1 LVWPLFFGVGAPGN
15 GVPVFVLATVAIAID
30 PHGVMA
36 IWYFLRTRP
45 GELRPL
51 PRAQVE
57 AFFSDRGLL
66 PNDHRVVRYAE
77 VVVQLENRK
86 AVAVVQV
93 GCFQCRALAD
103 GTIDRKHLQEVM
115 ALAGEAAFGRGFAFR
130 STPGVVDAGHR
141 FAKRRLQH
149 VGEWQ
154 LSDAEQAALR
164 TLVNHKAGRT
174 IM

>member
-1 LVWPLFFGVGAPGN
+1 MGL
-15 GVPVFVLATVAIAID
+15 
-30 PHGVMA
+30 A

-45 GELRPL
+45 GELHPL
-51 PRAQVE
+51 PRTQVE
-57 AFFSDRGLL
+57 AFFSDGGLL
-66 PNDHRVVRYAE
+66 PNDHQVVRYAE
-77 VVVQLENRK
+77 VVVQLEHRK
-86 AVAVVQV
+86 AVAVVRV
-93 GCFQCRALAD
+93 GCFPYRVLAD

-115 ALAGEAAFGRGFAFR
+115 ALTGEAAFGGGFAFR

-149 VGEWQ
+149 VGEWH

-164 TLVNHKAGRT
+164 TLVNRKAGRT